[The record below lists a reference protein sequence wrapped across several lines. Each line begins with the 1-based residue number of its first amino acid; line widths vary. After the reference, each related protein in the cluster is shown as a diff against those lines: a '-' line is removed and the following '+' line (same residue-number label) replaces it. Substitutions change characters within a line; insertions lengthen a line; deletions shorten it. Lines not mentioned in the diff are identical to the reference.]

1 MSAEPVALEVLPD
14 PDEGGPD
21 VPPIESEEPVAELV
35 LDGSAT
41 ERRRLLL
48 ALQGEIDATYT
59 VELLRS
65 GEGFASYVITPE
77 TEGSA

>member
-1 MSAEPVALEVLPD
+1 MSAEPASLDVLPD

-21 VPPIESEEPVAELV
+21 VPPIESEEPVGELV
-35 LDGSAT
+35 LDGNHT

-48 ALQGEIDATYT
+48 ALQGEIDATYS
-59 VELLRS
+59 VEVLRN
-65 GEGFASYVITPE
+65 GDGFASYVITPD